1 MVGATSRRK
10 AYDMALSISDLPTT
24 QFTAGAI
31 VKAGHA
37 ATIPEAHE
45 LLAPFVDRGDLTKKT
60 ASSGAVN
67 YKLVKNARNAK
78 KAGTATKTA
87 APKTETT
94 DDFEAAY
101 KAYLT
106 ADSATRQKV
115 YDDAKPESKALKQWE
130 KDGKGRRPKTPNLDL
145 IIRESADRAAGIKPK
160 RASKKA
166 GTRSGAPRGTTVQFV
181 VDGREMPSSQNKLS
195 SVAWYH
201 TKGVGGDDVA
211 RISSTELRDLIV
223 AEGIVDPA
231 NTPGWKVTLPN
242 GKVVEAKRL

>member
-1 MVGATSRRK
+1 
-10 AYDMALSISDLPTT
+10 MALSISDLPTT

-37 ATIPEAHE
+37 PTIPEAHE
-45 LLAPFVDRGDLTKKT
+45 LLAPFVSRGDLTKKT

-78 KAGTATKTA
+78 KAGTSPKTA
-87 APKTETT
+87 APKT
-94 DDFEAAY
+94 DDVDGEAAY
-101 KAYLT
+101 KAYLN
-106 ADSATRQKV
+106 ADGPTRQKV
-115 YDDAKPESKALKQWE
+115 YDDAKAESKALKAYE
-130 KDGKGRRPKTPNLDL
+130 RDGKGRRPKTPNLDL
-145 IIRESADRAAGIKPK
+145 IKRESADRAAGIKPK
-160 RASKKA
+160 RAKKS
-166 GTRSGAPRGTTVQFV
+166 GTGRSGAPRGTTVQFV